1 MSAFDLSPPVATPRQ
16 RGHDLY
22 MSFFQD
28 TEGNTMALMSE
39 VRPPAEREPSA

>member
-1 MSAFDLSPPVATPRQ
+1 MPEY
-16 RGHDLY
+16 DLY

-39 VRPPAEREPSA
+39 VRPTSEGRPQPAG